1 MFGKMHKRDAG
12 LVIILMIFTILVL
25 VASSFGAR
33 QFVSQMLTE
42 QAEREAIKWGNFVRE
57 NLSDIDA
64 TFSYGKISEEDQELI
79 SLVAQAGGVFRYKFF
94 NQDGI
99 IVLASRLDD
108 LGKKNTK
115 PYFSSVVQQ
124 GGNYV
129 KIEEDES
136 FVELSDTGRT
146 ATVAEAYVPLMEGGR
161 FKGAIEVY
169 VDNTV
174 QAARLQD
181 EVTEAQL
188 GLLGLLAFLVVSSG
202 IVIINNIRARN
213 RELTTI
219 TRAHESMARAEEQ
232 VAKLNQDLE
241 TRVQERTAEAE
252 AANERIS
259 RLNQE
264 LEQRVEERTQQL
276 LKAND
281 SITKVNEAM
290 TKLNEQLEQ
299 RVEERTSQ
307 LHTANES
314 VRKLNQDLER
324 RVEERTTELHS
335 ANERITRLNQDLEQR
350 VEERTQEIT
359 LANENITKLNQE
371 LEQRV
376 DERTAELREAQGELL
391 RSERLAALGQLTATV
406 SHELRNPLGA
416 IRTAIYLISGRTK
429 DQGLGVESALE
440 RADRSITRCDN
451 IITELLDFTRQT
463 DLALESA
470 AFDQWLERV
479 IDEQNA
485 PEGVIIRN
493 ELATPGL
500 EVPFDDDRLRR
511 VIINL
516 FSNACEAMAE
526 DAENGN
532 TDKNHALT
540 ISTRT
545 VDNRLEVLFRDNGPG
560 IAPEALQKIWEP
572 LFSTKSFGVGL
583 GLPTVRQIMEQ
594 HEGGIEITSQ
604 LGQGTS
610 VLLWLPI
617 NRADE
622 RAA

>member
-1 MFGKMHKRDAG
+1 MFGRMHKRDAG
-12 LVIILMIFTILVL
+12 LVIILMIFTILAL

-33 QFVSQMLTE
+33 HFVNQMLIQ
-42 QAEREAIKWGNFVRE
+42 QAEKDAIKWGNFVRE

-124 GGNYV
+124 GNNYV
-129 KIEEDES
+129 KIEEEEAFS
-136 FVELSDTGRT
+136 ELSGRT
-146 ATVAEAYVPLMEGGR
+146 ERLTVAEAYVPLMEGGR

-169 VDNTV
+169 VDNTA
-174 QAARLQD
+174 QANSFRQ
-181 EVTEAQL
+181 EVNRAQL
-188 GLLGLLAFLVVSSG
+188 GLLGLLAFLVVGSG
-202 IVIINNIRARN
+202 IVIVNNIRARN
-213 RELTTI
+213 RELQTI

-241 TRVQERTAEAE
+241 QRVHDRTAEAE

-307 LHTANES
+307 LHAANES
-314 VRKLNQDLER
+314 VRKLNQDLEK
-324 RVEERTTELHS
+324 RVEERTAELHS
-335 ANERITRLNQDLEQR
+335 ANERITKLNQDLEKR

-463 DLALESA
+463 DLALESVP
-470 AFDQWLERV
+470 FDEWLERV
-479 IDEQNA
+479 IDEQNP
-485 PEGVIIRN
+485 PEGVTIRN

-532 TDKNHALT
+532 TDKNYALT

-622 RAA
+622 QAA